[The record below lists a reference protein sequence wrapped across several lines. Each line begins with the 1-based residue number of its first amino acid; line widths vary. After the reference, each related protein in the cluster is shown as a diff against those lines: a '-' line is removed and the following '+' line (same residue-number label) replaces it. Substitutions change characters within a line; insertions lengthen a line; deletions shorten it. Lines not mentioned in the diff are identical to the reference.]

1 MKKWLVVVVLFL
13 AVWMLGG
20 CKKEEALKD
29 LALDEIFTQEG
40 TYFVYFYR
48 DGCADCEQIKP
59 IILSYIEILKSD
71 PEEYEGKSMIYAVNL
86 SVEENE
92 KIFRVYSNSRLQW
105 GTGQGA
111 ELNFWVDGVTEADN
125 LYIASTS
132 SLISIGPNAED
143 DIIAQF
149 EAQGYDAIYQRLAQ
163 HLNLPL
169 EEAQQ

>member
-1 MKKWLVVVVLFL
+1 
-13 AVWMLGG
+13 
-20 CKKEEALKD
+20 
-29 LALDEIFTQEG
+29 
-40 TYFVYFYR
+40 
-48 DGCADCEQIKP
+48 
-59 IILSYIEILKSD
+59 
-71 PEEYEGKSMIYAVNL
+71 
-86 SVEENE
+86 
-92 KIFRVYSNSRLQW
+92 
-105 GTGQGA
+105 
-111 ELNFWVDGVTEADN
+111 VDGVTEADN